1 MIRLKVSVIGLGYVG
16 LPLSSLIAR
25 NFEVIGFEVEKNKV
39 AMIARGQ
46 VPIDEPG
53 LHDILTESLKSRK
66 LQVTSDPT
74 KLRETSVKIIT
85 VGTPFNEKSDS
96 VDYGQLES
104 SLDLI
109 IPNLNIGDVVIL
121 KSTVPPGT
129 TMGLVKNRIESS
141 GLKVPQEI
149 GLVFSPER
157 MVEGQ
162 AVKDFQVLPKIIGA
176 SDERSGSVAEQ
187 VIRSLGGK
195 IIRVSNPE
203 TAETIKMVD
212 NYSRYVFL
220 GLTNELALVC
230 ERIGVDV
237 LEVIKS
243 AKDNYPRNSGL
254 LLPGPGVGGSCL
266 NKDPFILRGIVR
278 KSGEELEMVK
288 SAQKVNLR
296 IPFHVAELVSRF
308 RPKGQV
314 TLLGVAFKGDT
325 DDTRFAPSLTIKD
338 ELVKRRKY
346 GVRMTDPY
354 VVGDGISRDLY
365 ESCTGSSIIVIL
377 TDHSCYK
384 DIDLP
389 RLKSLAA
396 EYPMILDTRG
406 IIDRAKAEE
415 AGFEYHGLGRL

>member
-1 MIRLKVSVIGLGYVG
+1 MFRLKVSVIGLGYVG
-16 LPLSSLIAR
+16 LPLSSLLAR
-25 NFEVIGFEVEKNKV
+25 KYEVIGFEVEKNKAAV
-39 AMIARGQ
+39 IARGQ

-53 LHDILTESLKSRK
+53 LHDILSEALKSQR
-66 LQVTSDPT
+66 LNITSNPAR
-74 KLRETSVKIIT
+74 LRETSVKFIT
-85 VGTPFNEKSDS
+85 VGTPYDEKADF

-104 SLDLI
+104 ALDI
-109 IPNLNIGDVVIL
+109 IVPNLNIGDVVIL

-129 TMGLVKNRIESS
+129 TMGLVKNKIEAS
-141 GLKVPQEI
+141 GFKVPEEI
-149 GLVFSPER
+149 GVVFSPER

-176 SDERSGSVAEQ
+176 SDERSGSIAEK
-187 VIRSLGGK
+187 VIGSLGGK

-220 GLTNELALVC
+220 GLTNELALIC
-230 ERIGVDV
+230 EKIGVDV

-266 NKDPFILRGIVR
+266 NKDPFILRGILR

-288 SAQKVNLR
+288 SAQSVNSH
-296 IPFHVAELVSRF
+296 IPFHLADLISRF

-325 DDTRFAPSLTIKD
+325 DDTRFAPSLIIKD
-338 ELVKRRKY
+338 ELVKRNYR
-346 GVRMTDPY
+346 VRMTDPY
-354 VVGDGISRDLY
+354 VVGDGIVKDLY
-365 ESCTGSSIIVIL
+365 GTCTGSNIIVIL
-377 TDHSCYK
+377 TDHSCYN
-384 DIDLP
+384 DIDLQK
-389 RLKSLAA
+389 LKSLAA
-396 EYPMILDTRG
+396 ESPMILDTRG
-406 IIDRAKAEE
+406 MVDRAKAVE

>member
-1 MIRLKVSVIGLGYVG
+1 MFRLKVSVIGLGYVG
-16 LPLSSLIAR
+16 LPLSSLLAR
-25 NFEVIGFEVEKNKV
+25 KYEVIGFEVEKNKAAV
-39 AMIARGQ
+39 IARGQ

-53 LHDILTESLKSRK
+53 LQDILSEALKNQR
-66 LQVTSDPT
+66 LNITSNPAR
-74 KLRETSVKIIT
+74 LRETSVKFIT
-85 VGTPFNEKSDS
+85 VGTPYDEKADF

-104 SLDLI
+104 ALDI
-109 IPNLNIGDVVIL
+109 IVPNLNIGDVVIL

-129 TMGLVKNRIESS
+129 TMGLVKNKIEAS
-141 GLKVPQEI
+141 GFKVPEEI
-149 GLVFSPER
+149 GVVFSPER

-176 SDERSGSVAEQ
+176 SDERSGSIAEK
-187 VIRSLGGK
+187 VIGSLGGK

-220 GLTNELALVC
+220 GLTNELALIC
-230 ERIGVDV
+230 EKIGVDV

-266 NKDPFILRGIVR
+266 NKDPFILRGILR

-288 SAQKVNLR
+288 SAQSVNSH
-296 IPFHVAELVSRF
+296 IPFHLADLISRF

-325 DDTRFAPSLTIKD
+325 DDTRFAPSLIIKD
-338 ELVKRRKY
+338 ELVKRNYR
-346 GVRMTDPY
+346 VRMTDPY
-354 VVGDGISRDLY
+354 VVGDGIVKDLY
-365 ESCTGSSIIVIL
+365 GTCTGSNIIVIL
-377 TDHSCYK
+377 TDHSCYN
-384 DIDLP
+384 DIDLQK
-389 RLKSLAA
+389 LKSLAA
-396 EYPMILDTRG
+396 ESPMILDTRG
-406 IIDRAKAEE
+406 MVDRAKAVE

>member
-1 MIRLKVSVIGLGYVG
+1 MFRLKVSVIGLGYVG
-16 LPLSSLIAR
+16 LPLSSLLAR
-25 NFEVIGFEVEKNKV
+25 RFEVIGFEVEKNKAAV
-39 AMIARGQ
+39 IARGQ
-46 VPIDEPG
+46 IPIDEPG
-53 LHDILTESLKSRK
+53 LHDILSEALKNQR
-66 LQVTSDPT
+66 LHITSDPIR
-74 KLRETSVKIIT
+74 LRETSVKVIT
-85 VGTPFNEKSDS
+85 VGTPYDEKADF

-104 SLDLI
+104 ALDI
-109 IPNLNIGDVVIL
+109 IVPNLNIGDVVIL

-129 TMGLVKNRIESS
+129 TMGLVKNKIEAS
-141 GLKVPQEI
+141 GLKVPEEI
-149 GLVFSPER
+149 GVVFSPER

-176 SDERSGSVAEQ
+176 SDERSGSIAEQ
-187 VIRSLGGK
+187 VIGSLGGK
-195 IIRVSNPE
+195 IIRVSDPE

-220 GLTNELALVC
+220 GLTNELALIC
-230 ERIGVDV
+230 EKLGVDV

-243 AKDNYPRNSGL
+243 AKDNYPRNAGL

-266 NKDPFILRGIVR
+266 NKDPFILRGILR

-288 SAQKVNLR
+288 SAQSVNSH
-296 IPFHVAELVSRF
+296 IPFHLADLVFRF
-308 RPKGQV
+308 RPKGHV

-325 DDTRFAPSLTIKD
+325 DDTRFAPSLVIRN
-338 ELVKRRKY
+338 ELVRRKY
-346 GVRMTDPY
+346 VVRMTDPY
-354 VVGDGISRDLY
+354 VVGDSIFKDLY
-365 ESCTGSSIIVIL
+365 DSCTGSNIIVIL

-384 DIDLP
+384 DIDLH

-406 IIDRAKAEE
+406 MVDRIKAVE

>member
-1 MIRLKVSVIGLGYVG
+1 VFRLKVSVIGLGYVG
-16 LPLSSLIAR
+16 LPLSSLLAR
-25 NFEVIGFEVEKNKV
+25 KYEVIGFEVEKNKAAV
-39 AMIARGQ
+39 IARGQ

-53 LHDILTESLKSRK
+53 LHDILSEALKSQR
-66 LQVTSDPT
+66 LNITSNPAR
-74 KLRETSVKIIT
+74 LRETSVKVIT
-85 VGTPFNEKSDS
+85 VGTPYDEKADF

-104 SLDLI
+104 ALDII

-129 TMGLVKNRIESS
+129 TMGLVKNKIEAS
-141 GLKVPQEI
+141 GFKVPEEI
-149 GLVFSPER
+149 GVVFSPER

-176 SDERSGSVAEQ
+176 SDERSGSIAEK
-187 VIRSLGGK
+187 VIGSLGGK

-220 GLTNELALVC
+220 GLTNELALIC
-230 ERIGVDV
+230 EKIGVDV

-266 NKDPFILRGIVR
+266 NKDPFILRGILR

-288 SAQKVNLR
+288 SAQSVNSH
-296 IPFHVAELVSRF
+296 IPFHLADLISRF

-325 DDTRFAPSLTIKD
+325 DDTRFAPSLIIKD
-338 ELVKRRKY
+338 ELVKRNYR
-346 GVRMTDPY
+346 VRMTDPY
-354 VVGDGISRDLY
+354 VVGDGIVKDLY
-365 ESCTGSSIIVIL
+365 GTCTGSNIIVIL
-377 TDHSCYK
+377 TDHSCYN
-384 DIDLP
+384 DIDLQK
-389 RLKSLAA
+389 LKSLAA
-396 EYPMILDTRG
+396 ESPMILDTRG
-406 IIDRAKAEE
+406 MVDRAKAVE

>member
-1 MIRLKVSVIGLGYVG
+1 MFRLKVSVVGLGYVG
-16 LPLSSLIAR
+16 LPLSSLLAR
-25 NFEVIGFEVEKNKV
+25 RFEVIGFEVEKNKAAV
-39 AMIARGQ
+39 IARGQ
-46 VPIDEPG
+46 IPIDEPG
-53 LHDILTESLKSRK
+53 LHDILSEALKNQR
-66 LQVTSDPT
+66 LQVTSDPAR
-74 KLRETSVKIIT
+74 LRETSVKVIT
-85 VGTPFNEKSDS
+85 VGTPYDEKADF

-104 SLDLI
+104 ALDI
-109 IPNLNIGDVVIL
+109 IVPNLNIGDVVIL

-129 TMGLVKNRIESS
+129 TMGLVKNKIEAS
-141 GLKVPQEI
+141 GLKVPEEI
-149 GLVFSPER
+149 GVVFSPER

-176 SDERSGSVAEQ
+176 SDERSGSIAEK
-187 VIRSLGGK
+187 VIGSLGGK

-220 GLTNELALVC
+220 GLTNELALIC
-230 ERIGVDV
+230 EKIGVDV

-266 NKDPFILRGIVR
+266 NKDPFILRGILR

-288 SAQKVNLR
+288 SAQSVNSH
-296 IPFHVAELVSRF
+296 IPFHLADLISRF

-325 DDTRFAPSLTIKD
+325 DDTRFAPSLIIKD
-338 ELVKRRKY
+338 ELVKRNYR
-346 GVRMTDPY
+346 VRMTDPY
-354 VVGDGISRDLY
+354 VVGDGIVKDLY
-365 ESCTGSSIIVIL
+365 GTCTGSNIIVIL
-377 TDHSCYK
+377 TDHSCYN
-384 DIDLP
+384 DIDLQK
-389 RLKSLAA
+389 LKSLAA
-396 EYPMILDTRG
+396 ESPMILDTRG
-406 IIDRAKAEE
+406 MVDRAKAVE

>member
-1 MIRLKVSVIGLGYVG
+1 MFRLKVSVIGLGYVG
-16 LPLSSLIAR
+16 LPLASLLAR
-25 NFEVIGFEVEKNKV
+25 KYEVIGFEVDKNKAAV
-39 AMIARGQ
+39 IARGQ
-46 VPIDEPG
+46 VPIGEPG
-53 LHDILTESLKSRK
+53 LHDILSEALKNQR
-66 LQVTSDPT
+66 LRITSDPIR
-74 KLRETSVKIIT
+74 LRETSVKIIT
-85 VGTPFNEKSDS
+85 VGTPYDEKADF

-104 SLDLI
+104 ALDI
-109 IPNLNIGDVVIL
+109 IVPNLNIGDVVIL

-129 TMGLVKNRIESS
+129 TMGLVKNKIKAT
-141 GLKVPQEI
+141 GLIVPEEI
-149 GLVFSPER
+149 GVVFSPER

-162 AVKDFQVLPKIIGA
+162 AVKDFQILPKIIGA
-176 SDERSGSVAEQ
+176 SDERSGSIAEQ
-187 VIRSLGGK
+187 VIGSLGGK
-195 IIRVSNPE
+195 VIRVSDPE

-220 GLTNELALVC
+220 GLTNELALIC
-230 ERIGVDV
+230 EKLGVDV

-243 AKDNYPRNSGL
+243 AKDNYPRNGGL

-266 NKDPFILRGIVR
+266 NKDPFILRGILR

-288 SAQKVNLR
+288 SAQSVNSR
-296 IPFHVAELVSRF
+296 IPFHLADLISRF

-325 DDTRFAPSLTIKD
+325 DDTRFAPSLVIRD
-338 ELVKRRKY
+338 ELVSRKY

-354 VVGDGISRDLY
+354 VVGDSIFKDLY
-365 ESCTGSSIIVIL
+365 DSCTGSNIIVIL

-384 DIDLP
+384 DIDLH

-406 IIDRAKAEE
+406 MVDRIKALE